1 MRSIDPS
8 FLPPLVRFFLDVCNE
23 DNSLEIL
30 KCLRIAF
37 TDFLAACVGA
47 EGAERQKLASINT
60 LLLGILKNSF
70 LSRWKLFD
78 TFYKDM
84 MSLCTKEMGGKNENK
99 AVEADDYDINIDGHD
114 YMEGGAKRIQIIDL
128 WVLYAVSGSQQL
140 MTKLHTLV
148 AKLWQAKALGTRLLH
163 ESMHEYANPL
173 MDYFPSIL
181 ALAQSTIASTR
192 MGGLGVSA
200 QQFGLHLYTQLYEEF
215 PAGKRCNPITA
226 HFITSLLS
234 TGYIKSI
241 LCFFPLTH
249 HLICTLFTCNR
260 SCM

>member
-1 MRSIDPS
+1 
-8 FLPPLVRFFLDVCNE
+8 
-23 DNSLEIL
+23 
-30 KCLRIAF
+30 
-37 TDFLAACVGA
+37 
-47 EGAERQKLASINT
+47 
-60 LLLGILKNSF
+60 
-70 LSRWKLFD
+70 
-78 TFYKDM
+78 
-84 MSLCTKEMGGKNENK
+84 
-99 AVEADDYDINIDGHD
+99 
-114 YMEGGAKRIQIIDL
+114 
-128 WVLYAVSGSQQL
+128 